1 MASQQSGPTGASPSA
16 QVVGN
21 AFVQQFYHVLHRSP
35 SLVHQFYQES
45 SKLGR
50 PEAKGEMITVSTLQ
64 GIDEKILSMNYSE
77 YLAQI
82 KTVDAQESLDGGVIV
97 LVTGYLIGKDNVKRG
112 FTQTFFLATQDKGYY
127 VSNDIFRYVEDADQ
141 QEEEEEEEEEQG
153 LTYDAGAQ
161 NTEHDSVPSQEETV
175 LEQTAA
181 RPEEDVVNDEENYDP
196 SESVEGSAVE
206 DEDPVEEVIN
216 EVPSDSQAV
225 VTVPGLSNGQE
236 HKKSYA
242 SIVMVMKENNTPISV
257 PTSAPARVA
266 PFNTERQA
274 VAPAPVLAPSSE
286 VIVASS
292 KVEESSNAQEL
303 EADGFSIYI
312 KNLPL
317 NATAA
322 QLEEEFKKF
331 GPIKPNGIQVRS
343 NKLKGFCFGFVEFEV
358 ADAVQRAIEV
368 SPILIGGRQAYVEE
382 KRATGSRVNNRGRF
396 PPGRGGGFRGDG
408 LRSRGSYGGG
418 RGYGRGGDYNYRSDF
433 GSRGGGR
440 GNVASGRGEVGYQRV
455 DHIASNNGR
464 GSRPGSPSITSS

>member
-1 MASQQSGPTGASPSA
+1 MASQQSAPAGPPPSA

-35 SLVHQFYQES
+35 ALVHQFYQER

-141 QEEEEEEEEEQG
+141 QEEEEEQG
-153 LTYDAGAQ
+153 LTYDADAQ
-161 NTEHDSVPSQEETV
+161 NTEHDSVPPQEETV

-181 RPEEDVVNDEENYDP
+181 RPEEDVVNEEEIYDP

-216 EVPSDSQAV
+216 EVPTDSQAV
-225 VTVPGLSNGQE
+225 VTVPGFSNGQE

-242 SIVMVMKENNTPISV
+242 SIVMVMKENITPVSV
-257 PTSAPARVA
+257 PTSTSSRVA
-266 PFNTERQA
+266 QFNTERQV
-274 VAPAPVLAPSSE
+274 VAPAPVLTPSPE
-286 VIVASS
+286 VTSASS
-292 KVEESSNAQEL
+292 KVEESSNVQEL

-312 KNLPL
+312 KNLSL
-317 NATAA
+317 NATVA

-408 LRSRGSYGGG
+408 LRNRGNYSGG
-418 RGYGRGGDYNYRSDF
+418 RGYGRGDYNYRSDF
-433 GSRGGGR
+433 GNRGGGR
-440 GNVASGRGEVGYQRV
+440 GNVGSGRGEVGYQRV
-455 DHIASNNGR
+455 DHTGSNNGR